1 MYALHILSG
10 PWKGKR
16 VTVREP
22 NLVIGR
28 DAECH
33 LRLPDDEISRKHA
46 VIEERPDG
54 LTIRDLGSLNGF
66 QVHQQTVREAR
77 LQDGALLEIGRT
89 RLQFRVATAQAGPS
103 RRRVGWLQGWTAVA
117 VAAVLIGQLLLLV
130 ALSMRGMELLSVV
143 EKTITIKDR
152 FTGPRPA
159 ATGDVLLAEARAI
172 AEEPVAAPEPG
183 PVSNELT
190 RLRADVEDLRRQVA
204 EAAAPVAPPVLPP
217 EEPPPVIEPPAAV
230 EPVPEAVPAI
240 EPTPAPELIPEPA
253 PPEDPLIQRAKA
265 MLGEA
270 AAEIQKVNFLE
281 ADQML
286 ERIQIMAPDFLP
298 AYIERSRLYEQRGL
312 LNKAGEQWAI
322 VLQKSIGTPLYEQAA
337 AERIRLAR
345 AAAAV
350 PPPATPSRRAESAVP
365 ERRLPRRIRIASM
378 EQEKLPT
385 SEGYEEMRL
394 LRVAVRSVASER
406 QLDPDDIRIAV
417 TFFDEELT
425 SREIVPTSATVP
437 RSPLPVVSE
446 GASGAPYTVTATY
459 MLPAGRRAED
469 EKATGKRLRYY
480 GFAVR
485 VYYREELQD
494 EGARPKSLLEK
505 VRTLPTPFHSPSA
518 AAPAAPVAVTNAP
531 APLPA
536 LEPDTPPAAKTQ
548 SRSRTKKP
556 APKPAP
562 PSDADEPVGR

>member
-54 LTIRDLGSLNGF
+54 LAIRDLGSLNGF
-66 QVHQQTVREAR
+66 QINQQTVREAR

-117 VAAVLIGQLLLLV
+117 VAAVLVGQFLLLV
-130 ALSMRGMELLSVV
+130 ALSMRGMELLNVV

-204 EAAAPVAPPVLPP
+204 EAAAPAPPPVLPP
-217 EEPPPVIEPPAAV
+217 EEPPPAI

-240 EPTPAPELIPEPA
+240 EPAPAPEPAPEPA
-253 PPEDPLIQRAKA
+253 PPEDPLIQRAKT

-270 AAEIQKVNFLE
+270 AAEIQKVNLLE
-281 ADQML
+281 ADQLL

-298 AYIERSRLYEQRGL
+298 AYIERARLYEQRGL
-312 LNKAGEQWAI
+312 LAKAGEQWAF
-322 VLQKSIGTPLYEQAA
+322 VLQKSMGTALYEQAA

-350 PPPATPSRRAESAVP
+350 PPPSTPARRADP
-365 ERRLPRRIRIASM
+365 GTTERRLPRRIRILSM

-385 SEGYEEMRL
+385 TEGYEEMRL
-394 LRVAVRSVASER
+394 LRVAIRSMASER
-406 QLDPDDIRIAV
+406 QLDPDDIRVAV
-417 TFFDEELT
+417 TFFDEELS
-425 SREIVPTSATVP
+425 SRDLVPTAAAAP
-437 RSPLPVVSE
+437 RSPLPVSGE
-446 GASGAPYTVTATY
+446 GSSGAPYTVTATY
-459 MLPAGRRAED
+459 MIPAGKRAEE
-469 EKATGKRLRYY
+469 EKATGKRFRYY

-505 VRTLPTPFHSPSA
+505 VRALPAPFHTPSA
-518 AAPAAPVAVTNAP
+518 AAPAATTAVTNAP
-531 APLPA
+531 APAVPPA
-536 LEPDTPPAAKTQ
+536 PATLPAAKTP

-556 APKPAP
+556 APKTTH
-562 PSDADEPVGR
+562 SEADEPVGR